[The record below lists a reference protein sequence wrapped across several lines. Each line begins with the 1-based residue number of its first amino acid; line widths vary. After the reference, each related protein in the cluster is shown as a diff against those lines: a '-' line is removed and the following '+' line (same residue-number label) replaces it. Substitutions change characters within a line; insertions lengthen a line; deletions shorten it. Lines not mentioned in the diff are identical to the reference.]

1 MNKSTPISQLPNT
14 SQNFVNDQQKLMIT
28 QAQQAI
34 QNSTFPQNT
43 QISADI
49 TNDDDPTIQEVLNQ
63 FNNNNNE
70 QAQLLAQAQVQAQLQ
85 LQAQAQ
91 AQAQMAQ
98 LQSQAAHEQ
107 ANQIYSQMQAQQQAQ
122 SININPQIIPPSSTI
137 LGGYITNFTN
147 DIKLIIAIFV
157 LYIVIEFLPIETVL
171 GKYIAID
178 KIPYHKILLRALL
191 FAGFFILLKKFIL

>member
-14 SQNFVNDQQKLMIT
+14 QNFVNDQQRSMVT

-43 QISADI
+43 QLSPDI

-63 FNNNNNE
+63 FNNNDQSQLLAQAQAQA
-70 QAQLLAQAQVQAQLQ
+70 QAQLLAQAQAQSQAQMQ
-85 LQAQAQ
+85 MQAQAQ
-91 AQAQMAQ
+91 D
-98 LQSQAAHEQ
+98 Q
-107 ANQIYSQMQAQQQAQ
+107 ANQLYSQMQAQAQ
-122 SININPQIIPPSSTI
+122 VQNNIIPQIIPPSSTI

-147 DIKLIIAIFV
+147 DIKLVIAIFI

-178 KIPYHKILLRALL
+178 KIPYHKVLLRALL
-191 FAGFFILLKKFIL
+191 FAGLFIVLKKFIL

>member
-14 SQNFVNDQQKLMIT
+14 QNFVNDQQRSMVT

-34 QNSTFPQNT
+34 QSSTFPQNT
-43 QISADI
+43 QLSPDI

-63 FNNNNNE
+63 FNNND
-70 QAQLLAQAQVQAQLQ
+70 QAQLLAQAQAQAQAQL
-85 LQAQAQ
+85 LAQAQAQ
-91 AQAQMAQ
+91 AQAQMQMQAQ
-98 LQSQAAHEQ
+98 AQAQDQ
-107 ANQIYSQMQAQQQAQ
+107 ANQLYSQMQAQAQ
-122 SININPQIIPPSSTI
+122 VQNNIIPQIIPPSSTI

-147 DIKLIIAIFV
+147 DIKLVIAIFV
-157 LYIVIEFLPIETVL
+157 LYIVIEFLPIESVL

-178 KIPYHKILLRALL
+178 KIPYHKILLRAVL

>member
-1 MNKSTPISQLPNT
+1 MNKSTPLSQLPNA
-14 SQNFVNDQQKLMIT
+14 SQNSFVNEQQKLMIT

-43 QISADI
+43 QLSQDI

-63 FNNNNNE
+63 FNNNNNNE
-70 QAQLLAQAQVQAQLQ
+70 QVQLLA
-85 LQAQAQ
+85 QAQAQ
-91 AQAQMAQ
+91 AQAQLQAQAQMVQ

-107 ANQIYSQMQAQQQAQ
+107 ANQIYSQMQAQAQAQ
-122 SININPQIIPPSSTI
+122 NNIIPQIIPPSSTI
-137 LGGYITNFTN
+137 LGSYITNFTN
-147 DIKLIIAIFV
+147 DIKIIIAIFV

-178 KIPYHKILLRALL
+178 KIPYHKILLRAIL
-191 FAGFFILLKKFIL
+191 FAGLFILLKNFII